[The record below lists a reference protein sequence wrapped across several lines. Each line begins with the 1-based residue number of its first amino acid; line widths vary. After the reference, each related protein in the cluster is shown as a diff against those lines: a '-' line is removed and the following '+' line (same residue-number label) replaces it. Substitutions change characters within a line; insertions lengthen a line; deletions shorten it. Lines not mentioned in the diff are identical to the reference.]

1 MKLFILNKKEFEDT
15 FENNEITNKVHKR
28 AFKELET
35 QINSECS
42 IPLFLTPHYSDE
54 GMVLFE
60 FYNKKDDVYFY
71 KFNSTMI

>member
-35 QINSECS
+35 QINSESS
-42 IPLFLTPHYSDE
+42 IPLFLMPYYSDE